1 MADYI
6 ANSVII
12 TNNVLYFLNKNIHCA
27 APDSIIKCC
36 RDHFKDSDI
45 ALAKTVLLE
54 HSKGHLESID
64 NDLAVRASKR
74 KRVSKHR
81 SSDAVNLRDMLDVLD
96 ALSSH
101 GINLNIHYAN
111 VDFIPNMNPE
121 SVTIPA
127 IATRISITENDLQL
141 LTITTEAS
149 IDKLSDDYNNLKR
162 DTQITIQANQ
172 MLNKQNELLLN
183 DNNSLEGDIIT
194 LKHDVQGLKDQNKHL
209 ACKVDLL
216 TVKLSTL
223 HFLPPSLSHPNHL
236 TSNNTFQ
243 PTSNPLTKA
252 ILPIPSIESS
262 TILSSKS
269 SSTDKSIS
277 SNIHSIY
284 PSIPSSNYSLL
295 APNLSFTTIPS
306 LDPPLPI
313 ISLPSS
319 TSQLSSSLFSFST
332 PPFDIST
339 PYTSLPMHASATSHT
354 CTPLNKSL
362 SIKIPST
369 NFTEPL
375 SQSPHVNNYT
385 TTHIQCPISPTP
397 SNTPAPPSP
406 SPSTLAPLSPPS
418 PTPSSLAPSSPT
430 SSSPAPLPPTHPS
443 PAPLPPIPSNTNILE
458 HYMTY
463 IPPPPLTSYLT
474 LPTDTISHFSSLPPP
489 AAFITLADIS
499 PPTIDSQN
507 STKTYNSPP
516 NTSTSSPSVQ
526 VIPSSSSSND
536 DDQSHVEPIG
546 THKRNVFAT
555 NAATAA
561 AIVAIKTGSTELQAM
576 LVGSDA
582 AKKAIASFSK
592 VKADKTTSNSKTK
605 KGKAKNNGVGI
616 PQNSNHSGSMPNVNA
631 PVGMSFNPPASSAPD
646 AVRKKAKFVRGTA
659 SDSNRSLAGE
669 LPDHF
674 KNKVM
679 VISPVSKDLTREQI
693 KEEINRIAGKNIN
706 YLYEPVILNKAF
718 QKTRTIAIELTDEDY
733 GLLSNRNIWNPN
745 MKISEFDGNR
755 FWRRNSMRLTPTE
768 RKKSVR
774 DSWQQ

>member
-1 MADYI
+1 MAVNMV
-6 ANSVII
+6 NSVII

-36 RDHFKDSDI
+36 RDHFKDTDI
-45 ALAKTVLLE
+45 ALAKTVLLK
-54 HSKGHLESID
+54 HSKGHLVSID
-64 NDLAVRASKR
+64 TDLAKRASKR
-74 KRVSKHR
+74 KRVSKYR
-81 SSDAVNLRDMLDVLD
+81 STEAVNLRDMLDVLD

-127 IATRISITENDLQL
+127 IATRISIAENDLQL

-149 IDKLSDDYNNLKR
+149 IDQLSGEYNNLKK

-183 DNNSLEGDIIT
+183 DNKSLEGDIIT
-194 LKHDVQGLKDQNKHL
+194 LKHDVNGLKDQNKQL
-209 ACKVDLL
+209 TCKVDLL

-223 HFLPPSLSHPNHL
+223 LSLPSSVSHPNYL
-236 TSNNTFQ
+236 KSNNTFQ

-252 ILPIPSIESS
+252 ILPIPSIGPS
-262 TILSSKS
+262 TFLFSNS
-269 SSTDKSIS
+269 SSTDNSFP

-284 PSIPSSNYSLL
+284 PSILSSNPSLI
-295 APNLSFTTIPS
+295 APNLPSTTIPS

-313 ISLPSS
+313 ISPPSS
-319 TSQLSSSLFSFST
+319 TSHLSPSLLLFST

-369 NFTEPL
+369 NFTKPL
-375 SQSPHVNNYT
+375 SQSPQVNNSKI
-385 TTHIQCPISPTP
+385 THKQCHISPTP

-406 SPSTLAPLSPPS
+406 SPSTLSPPS
-418 PTPSSLAPSSPT
+418 PTPSSPAPSSPT
-430 SSSPAPLPPTHPS
+430 SSSPAPLPPTHLS
-443 PAPLPPIPSNTNILE
+443 PAPLSPIPCNTNTLE
-458 HYMTY
+458 QYLTN

-474 LPTDTISHFSSLPPP
+474 LPTDDISNFSSLPPP

-507 STKTYNSPP
+507 SIKTYNSHP
-516 NTSTSSPSVQ
+516 NTSKPSPSVQ
-526 VIPSSSSSND
+526 INPSSSSSND
-536 DDQSHVEPIG
+536 DDQSHAEPIG
-546 THKRNVFAT
+546 THKRNIFAT

-582 AKKAIASFSK
+582 AKKAMASFSK
-592 VKADKTTSNSKTK
+592 VKADKTK
-605 KGKAKNNGVGI
+605 KGKAKNNDVVI
-616 PQNSNHSGSMPNVNA
+616 LQNSNHSGSMPNVNA
-631 PVGMSFNPPASSAPD
+631 PSTMSFNSTASSGIQHNTPAPD
-646 AVRKKAKFVRGTA
+646 AVRKKVKFVRGTA

-679 VISPVSKDLTREQI
+679 VISPVSKDLSRVQL
-693 KEEINRIAGKNIN
+693 KEEIDRIAGRNIN
-706 YLYEPVILNKAF
+706 YLYEPVILNKVF

-733 GLLSNRNIWNPN
+733 RLLSNRNIWNPN
-745 MKISEFDGNR
+745 MMISEFEGNR

-768 RKKSVR
+768 RKNSVK
-774 DSWQQ
+774 DSWHQ